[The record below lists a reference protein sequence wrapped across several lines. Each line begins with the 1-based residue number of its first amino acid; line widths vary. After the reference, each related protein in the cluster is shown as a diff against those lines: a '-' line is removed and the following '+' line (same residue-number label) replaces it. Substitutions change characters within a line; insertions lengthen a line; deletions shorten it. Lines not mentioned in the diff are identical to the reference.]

1 MGHHGKW
8 NPVTEKSRLSASYV
22 TSLIGFSTV
31 VFLNDYWHDHLRIA
45 VGLWL
50 TLLCVPLYIL
60 KLRGQLNDALEKAQA
75 ASKAKSDFLS
85 NMSHEMRTPLNGV
98 IGASDLLISTR
109 LDDEQKDLVSTL
121 KKSAQ
126 LLLKLIDN
134 ILDLSKIES
143 GKLVS
148 EKIDF
153 DLHKLVNSTLDMF
166 LSQVEKKKIGLA
178 VRFTPETCF
187 QLQGDP
193 LHLQQVLINL
203 IGNAI
208 KFTDKGSVEL
218 RIGTLH
224 QDASYTK
231 LRFEVIDTGI
241 GISPQAQG
249 RIFESFTQADQNITR
264 TYGGTGFGTTISKQL
279 VELMGGEM
287 GVQSEA
293 GNWQHFLVRS
303 PFLQET
309 AYSTW

>member
-1 MGHHGKW
+1 MTICVLQLGCG
-8 NPVTEKSRLSASYV
+8 SR
-22 TSLIGFSTV
+22 
-31 VFLNDYWHDHLRIA
+31 
-45 VGLWL
+45 
-50 TLLCVPLYIL
+50 LLCVPLYIL

-153 DLHKLVNSTLDMF
+153 DLHKLVNSTLEMF
-166 LSQVEKKKIGLA
+166 LPQVEKKEIGLS

-203 IGNAI
+203 IGKRNQI
-208 KFTDKGSVEL
+208 
-218 RIGTLH
+218 H
-224 QDASYTK
+224 QQRQCRTQNK
-231 LRFEVIDTGI
+231 NDTT
-241 GISPQAQG
+241 
-249 RIFESFTQADQNITR
+249 E
-264 TYGGTGFGTTISKQL
+264 
-279 VELMGGEM
+279 
-287 GVQSEA
+287 
-293 GNWQHFLVRS
+293 
-303 PFLQET
+303 
-309 AYSTW
+309 